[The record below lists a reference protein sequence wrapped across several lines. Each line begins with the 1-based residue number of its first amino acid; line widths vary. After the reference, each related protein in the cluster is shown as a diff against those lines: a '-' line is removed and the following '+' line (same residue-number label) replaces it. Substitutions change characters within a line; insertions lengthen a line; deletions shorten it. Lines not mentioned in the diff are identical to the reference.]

1 MDLDI
6 DDETLLII
14 EESNVSETLND
25 VIIYEE
31 QIKDDSVLILN
42 KDQITHE
49 LTNLLINEYKNAFKT
64 QKKVNMYIDLFDSID
79 TNDNI
84 LIDNIKP
91 IIYCKKFVVLH
102 DTKDDKYSDVD
113 QEFQDTY
120 ALQTQSFQTYMGQ
133 FRNLNTDKTNSYLHS
148 ANALYSLSKP
158 FANTNN
164 NTYISN
170 QIISNQDEDVFRHF
184 LFEEFNEDDLKKAR
198 VNKYETFRV
207 LKPSTVDI
215 GKKPEVPDDKPGC
228 TSGLHYISASNN
240 KFVYEGDKIDI
251 VGYVSIC
258 NNNLDQ
264 ISFFNIKS
272 YFEQLKK
279 LSIKSKV
286 TIFFNDFAF
295 DSTGKIITQIEGVVT
310 LNNKDYIIIK
320 PHKKITINGIQLDD
334 IKVNFDKPN
343 YCFVYDVKYKG
354 YQFNRQHL
362 KTNTI
367 VFTLFN
373 DSNTTLSIIKPNSV
387 SELLFINIDV
397 LKSITNIFELKKL
410 VNDVLN
416 IDFDKIT
423 LNIQRILYILLNID
437 QNLPKRSDKLIIND
451 YHISNYSNNIGLLD
465 FNKYNKFLKS
475 YKQSYNAIRTFRDST
490 LNRYAYLLDKN
501 DYGYVYILQ
510 VLKDKI
516 QNKHKYVKTYEQVFV
531 KQLDVFKTQLD
542 KVDKQLSQLSQS
554 SKKDPP
560 KIIAKEYMTLEDL
573 DNDNQQNGNLYFDKH
588 LDHTKYDLKNK
599 VNKSLIG
606 NEQKYALVDLLG
618 KDDEFSKK
626 TRDELEIEATTI
638 INGKKLVRD
647 GHYAILHLPNGHNIL
662 YLRKNISGTQ
672 TWIKIFKTPFKICT
686 DNLNSFDE
694 LQNENSIILD
704 PFELLCKKQ
713 KDVKLSII
721 KHILNQ
727 QISAIESIIIFIND
741 IDNIID
747 LIDTDIEIYKK
758 QFDLFKNESLFS
770 LQEVRRSVNVKLP
783 ENHEKSNIY
792 EDYIGNEDLLDLDA
806 IFGNTEF
813 GENYTTLNTYTHKED
828 SKLQEN
834 EDILKTFIKILDID
848 ISEPVYNY
856 ILQQILAAYPLKD
869 LTETINKKETKL
881 NTVIQNSINKNKQL
895 YDTNKDYRAKVD
907 ALIKKIKDDHKEFE
921 IKEFKKYYA
930 NVIIYTASILIL
942 VIMIEYPTIV
952 INKLIPKCVG
962 FFSYIGYPLSSNS
975 ATQSLSKYFACIIG
989 SIGTPGDLQFDQFS
1003 KMSTN
1008 EIESEIVNSIDSIKE
1023 INFNISETLEHKKE
1037 LLQKIKHKF
1046 ATDFSLYNTLNESFK
1061 PNFEF
1066 KDSKK
1071 SDPIINYLSEINNII
1086 HHAKILK
1093 YSNNISSLINS
1104 CCVEK
1109 LTNTINFYD
1118 FLKNETNFKNIYD
1131 KIHKISND
1139 FVITRSLLPVSQK
1152 FKTIDIFKIKTIDVP
1167 NTQDVLFKERDIF
1180 LNTWNNINNF
1190 ININNLIK
1198 EDIIFKNL
1206 IKNFEDIDG
1215 WWSNT
1220 FYTHLDS
1227 NLIIILKYIK
1237 KYYELSDPT
1246 ILEQFKLI
1254 ITGKSFSKSDSL
1266 RASIFSFIKFRL
1278 PTILS
1283 RIVNQKIISESKGG
1297 QGSQNKDNK
1306 DDSVTLLIKLQDTII
1321 NNSNF
1326 EPILLK
1332 YKSSAFVRNID
1343 DLFFAQTQINKKG
1356 NETDNG
1362 KDKDETLITLN
1373 ISLLSYLLIKLMT
1386 NILYI
1391 TLYDDINIDPAKL
1404 DSITLKLNT
1413 IQKQNQRISCHIVY
1427 YIIDDFIKYIAI
1439 NDTDNDKIKKR
1450 VEELREKRKQEM
1462 IAEYSSDA
1470 EKRKMQMLLKKM
1482 GLKID
1487 DPDDLNKDDE
1497 KEKNN
1502 EKSQVSIT
1510 QNLSAYDNEQQENE
1524 NYNITYQGDNADGDE
1539 IEEDYFVNQETEFE

>member
-31 QIKDDSVLILN
+31 QIKDNSVLILN

-79 TNDNI
+79 INDNI

-91 IIYCKKFVVLH
+91 IIYCKKYVILH
-102 DTKDDKYSDVD
+102 DKKDDKYSDVD

-120 ALQTQSFQTYMGQ
+120 ALQTQSFQTYIGQ

-148 ANALYSLSKP
+148 TNALYSLSKP

-184 LFEEFNEDDLKKAR
+184 LFEEFNEDDLKRAR
-198 VNKYETFRV
+198 VNKTETFRV
-207 LKPSTVDI
+207 LKPISVDI

-240 KFVYEGDKIDI
+240 KFIYEGDKIDV
-251 VGYVSIC
+251 VGYINII
-258 NNNLDQ
+258 NNNLND
-264 ISFFNIKS
+264 INYFNIKS
-272 YFEQLKK
+272 YFEHLKK
-279 LSIKSKV
+279 IVIKSKV
-286 TIFFNDFAF
+286 VIFFNDFAF
-295 DSTGKIITQIEGVVT
+295 DSTGKIITQIEGTVT
-310 LNNKDYIIIK
+310 FNNKDHILIK
-320 PHKKITINGIQLDD
+320 PSKKITINGVQLND
-334 IKVNFDKPN
+334 IKVDFDKPN
-343 YCFVYDVKYKG
+343 YCFVYDIKYKG

-373 DSNTTLSIIKPNSV
+373 DSNTTLNIIKPNSV
-387 SELLFINIDV
+387 SELLFINIDI
-397 LKSITNIFELKKL
+397 LKNITNIFELKKL
-410 VNDVLN
+410 INNVLN

-423 LNIQRILYILLNID
+423 LNVQKILYILLNINQD
-437 QNLPKRSDKLIIND
+437 LPKKFDKPIIND

-490 LNRYAYLLDKN
+490 LNRYAYLIDKN

-516 QNKHKYVKTYEQVFV
+516 QNKHKYIKPYEQTFV
-531 KQLDVFKTQLD
+531 KQLDVFKNQLD

-554 SKKDPP
+554 SKKEPP

-573 DNDNQQNGNLYFDKH
+573 ENDNQQNIYFDKN

-606 NEQKYALVDLLG
+606 NEQKYVLVDLLG

-626 TRDELEIEATTI
+626 TRNELEIEATTI
-638 INGKKLVRD
+638 INGKKLVKD

-686 DNLNSFDE
+686 DNLHSFDE
-694 LQNENSIILD
+694 LQNDNSIILD

-727 QISAIESIIIFIND
+727 QISALESIIIFIND

-747 LIDTDIEIYKK
+747 LIDVDIEFYKK
-758 QFDLFKNESLFS
+758 QFDLFKNESLFN
-770 LQEVRRSVNVKLP
+770 LQDVRRLVNVKLP

-813 GENYTTLNTYTHKED
+813 GENYTTLNTYTKKEE

-848 ISEPVYNY
+848 ISEPIYNY

-869 LTETINKKETKL
+869 LTEIIDKKETKL
-881 NTVIQNSINKNKQL
+881 NTVIQNNINKNKQL

-921 IKEFKKYYA
+921 IKEYKKYYA

-942 VIMIEYPTIV
+942 VIMIEYPAIV
-952 INKLIPKCVG
+952 INKLIPKCVS

-1003 KMSTN
+1003 KMNTH
-1008 EIESEIVNSIDSIKE
+1008 EIEAEIVNSIDSIKE

-1046 ATDFSLYNTLNESFK
+1046 ATDFSLYNTLNESYK
-1061 PNFEF
+1061 PKFDF
-1066 KDSKK
+1066 KDAKK

-1086 HHAKILK
+1086 HRAKILK
-1093 YSNNISSLINS
+1093 YSNNISSLVNS

-1109 LTNTINFYD
+1109 FTNTINFYD
-1118 FLKNETNFKNIYD
+1118 FFKQDSQSNFKNIHE

-1139 FVITRSLLPVSQK
+1139 FVITRSLLPSSKK
-1152 FKTIDIFKIKTIDVP
+1152 FMTIDLFKIQKINVS
-1167 NTQDVLFKERDIF
+1167 NTQDVLFKEKDIF

-1190 ININNLIK
+1190 ININNLVK

-1220 FYTHLDS
+1220 FYTQLDS
-1227 NLIIILKYIK
+1227 NLTIILKYIK
-1237 KYYELSDPT
+1237 KYYELSDPN

-1283 RIVNQKIISESKGG
+1283 RIVNQKIIQESKGSQG
-1297 QGSQNKDNK
+1297 NQGSQGQNK
-1306 DDSVTLLIKLQDTII
+1306 DDSTTLFIKLQDTII

-1332 YKSSAFVRNID
+1332 FKSSVFIKNID
-1343 DLFFAQTQINKKG
+1343 DLFFAQTQINKKD
-1356 NETDNG
+1356 NETE
-1362 KDKDETLITLN
+1362 KDETLITLN
-1373 ISLLSYLLIKLMT
+1373 ISLFSYLLVKLMT
-1386 NILYI
+1386 NVLYI
-1391 TLYDDINIDPAKL
+1391 TLYDDLTIDPSKL

-1413 IQKQNQRISCHIVY
+1413 IQKQNQKISCHIVY

-1487 DPDDLNKDDE
+1487 DPDDLNKDE
-1497 KEKNN
+1497 YKEKDNN
-1502 EKSQVSIT
+1502 QTQNITT
-1510 QNLSAYDNEQQENE
+1510 QNLSDYDNEQQENE
-1524 NYNITYQGDNADGDE
+1524 NYNINYQGDNADGDE
-1539 IEEDYFVNQETEFE
+1539 IEEDYFVNQENEFE